1 MLRKLYKDLLEQDFW
16 PVKIYPL
23 LNLYEK
29 YQEQGKVNKFFEF
42 LEKISPD
49 YETDQIKE
57 LILCEEENI
66 DIDFM
71 TQEFAPAEKMREIR
85 LFLMENNKEK
95 EAYEIAQEFFGY
107 WTSSQIAVIRKFRAN
122 KKQLSYLDL
131 KRIMNYIQEYK
142 IYFMPLVET
151 IFSTCEKLSLEN
163 FWNFLYSEKTLEYIK
178 LYNKNDYCYEGDMIF
193 FDFYDYCKNITKEL
207 GE

>member
-1 MLRKLYKDLLEQDFW
+1 MLRKLYKDLLEQDYW

-29 YQEQGKVNKFFEF
+29 YQEQGKVDKFFEF
-42 LEKISPD
+42 LKKISSD
-49 YETDQIKE
+49 YETEQIKE

-71 TQEFAPAEKMREIR
+71 IQEFAPAEKMREIR
-85 LFLMENNKEK
+85 LFLIENNKEK

-107 WTSSQIAVIRKFRAN
+107 WTSSQIAVVRKFKTN
-122 KKQLSYLDL
+122 KNQLSYSDL
-131 KRIMNYIQEYK
+131 KKIMNYIQEYK

-151 IFSTCEKLSLEN
+151 IFLTYQKLSLEN

-178 LYNKNDYCYEGDMIF
+178 LYNKNDYCCEGDMIF

-207 GE
+207 GK